1 MGYEPREGSSV
12 LPALRPSGKQI
23 VCFLDSLQVA
33 ICKHLPANQV
43 EMSKDSLGG
52 GCLRGHCRPRDMCNV
67 GWVRMGWSRLGR
79 QKVVARQPARV
90 PL

>member
-12 LPALRPSGKQI
+12 LLALRPSGKQI

-43 EMSKDSLGG
+43 EMSKTALEGDVSEGIAGQGICVMWGG
-52 GCLRGHCRPRDMCNV
+52 
-67 GWVRMGWSRLGR
+67 
-79 QKVVARQPARV
+79 
-90 PL
+90 